1 MGIFDI
7 TDSFDK
13 KLNNNELDIENLDQ
27 YINGVKEHTQP
38 LVSFVN
44 DNKDVIYREQLQKTL
59 KQKGKGNKEDILYM
73 NFYGAIK
80 KSHPKNGM
88 GFFVSI
94 YSCKQ
99 IPYG

>member
-13 KLNNNELDIENLDQ
+13 KLNNNELDIENLEQ

-44 DNKDVIYREQLQKTL
+44 DNKDVIYREQL
-59 KQKGKGNKEDILYM
+59 
-73 NFYGAIK
+73 
-80 KSHPKNGM
+80 
-88 GFFVSI
+88 
-94 YSCKQ
+94 
-99 IPYG
+99 

>member
-38 LVSFVN
+38 LVSFVS

-59 KQKGKGNKEDILYM
+59 KQQGKGSKKDILYM
-73 NFYGAIK
+73 NFHKANKEIPSEKRYGIFC
-80 KSHPKNGM
+80 M
-88 GFFVSI
+88 
-94 YSCKQ
+94 
-99 IPYG
+99 